1 MKDKSIN
8 FTILDI
14 DLQQVRGQQMGK
26 KIIIDFI
33 KNHKISYVIGIGFMF
48 LTAYIQSLF
57 PTVLGEAID
66 VLKNNGFSFNEVKL
80 KVMYMLFIAI
90 GAFLTT
96 YAWRNFIVANARSLE
111 CHLREKLY
119 DHLQILSQEFYNKR
133 KTGDLIAYAI
143 NDISAVR
150 MTFGPATA
158 MTINGIVICAI
169 SIYLM
174 CITINWRLTL
184 ITLLPIPFIVIF
196 MMNIGK
202 LVQKRF
208 KIVQENFAAIS
219 DRVQENINGIRV
231 IKAYVQEE
239 YESKNFEKLNIEM
252 MDSNLKMIR
261 VSALLS
267 PFIEIAFSIS
277 FATNLIV
284 GGNMVLAGS
293 ISLGDFIAFNGY
305 LTMIMKPIN
314 SIGRVITI
322 FQRGVA
328 SLKRLNEV
336 FDVEP
341 EIKDGK
347 LGIDKPL
354 KGEIEFRDL
363 SFSYPNSKENSIEK
377 IGLKIPQGSTV
388 GILGKTGSGKTTLVN
403 LLLKLY
409 NVEDKKLFIDG
420 IDINEY
426 SLKAL
431 REGVG
436 YVPQDNFLFSASI
449 KDNIKFFKD
458 TYKDIEVE
466 EAAKISSIYENI
478 VTFPKGFDTILGERG
493 VNLSGGQKQR
503 ISIARAVIKN
513 PSILIL
519 DDYLSAVDTVT
530 ESRILKNLKKF
541 RKDKTTLIIAHR
553 ISAIKDADF
562 IIVLKNGKIYEQGH
576 HNELIKRGG
585 IYYETYMEQ
594 YKDSRS

>member
-1 MKDKSIN
+1 
-8 FTILDI
+8 
-14 DLQQVRGQQMGK
+14 MGK

-219 DRVQENINGIRV
+219 DRVQENINGIRI

-293 ISLGDFIAFNGY
+293 MSLGDFIAFNGY

-347 LGIDKPL
+347 PGIDKPL

-466 EAAKISSIYENI
+466 EAAKISSIYESI

-519 DDYLSAVDTVT
+519 DDSLSAVDTVT

>member
-1 MKDKSIN
+1 MKDKSRN

-336 FDVEP
+336 FDVEL

-347 LGIDKPL
+347 PGIDKPL

-466 EAAKISSIYENI
+466 EAAKISSIYESI

-519 DDYLSAVDTVT
+519 DDSLSAVDTVT

>member
-1 MKDKSIN
+1 
-8 FTILDI
+8 
-14 DLQQVRGQQMGK
+14 MGK
-26 KIIIDFI
+26 KIIIDFL
-33 KNHKISYVIGIGFMF
+33 KNHKISYIVGIGFMF

-57 PTVLGEAID
+57 PTVLGDTID
-66 VLKNNGFSFNEVKL
+66 VLKVSGFNFRDVKL
-80 KVMYMLFIAI
+80 NIMYMLLIAI
-90 GAFLTT
+90 GAFITT
-96 YAWRNFIVANARSLE
+96 YAWRNFIVANARNLE

-119 DHLQILSQEFYNKR
+119 DHLQRLSPEFYSKR

-158 MTINGIVICAI
+158 MTINGVVICGI

-174 CITINWRLTL
+174 CITINWKLTL

-196 MMNIGK
+196 MMKIGT

-239 YESKNFEKLNIEM
+239 EESKNFENLNEEM
-252 MDSNLKMIR
+252 MDSNLKMVK
-261 VSALLS
+261 VSAVLS

-277 FATNLIV
+277 FAMNLII
-284 GGNMVLAGS
+284 GGNMVLSGG

-336 FDVEP
+336 FDVDP
-341 EIKDGK
+341 EIKDGIK
-347 LGIDKPL
+347 AIEDSP
-354 KGEIEFRDL
+354 KGNIEFKEL
-363 SFSYPNSKENSIEK
+363 TFSYPDSQEKAIEE
-377 IGLKIPQGSTV
+377 ISLKIPKGSTV
-388 GILGKTGSGKTTLVN
+388 GILGKTGSGKTTLVS

-409 NVEDKKLFIDG
+409 NVEDGKIFFDG
-420 IDINEY
+420 IDINDY

-431 REGVG
+431 REAIG

-449 KDNIKFFKD
+449 KENIKFFKD
-458 TYKDIEVE
+458 TYKDSEVE
-466 EAAKISSIYENI
+466 EAAKISSIYESIMN
-478 VTFPKGFDTILGERG
+478 FPKGFDTILGERG

-503 ISIARAVIKN
+503 ISIARAIIKK
-513 PSILIL
+513 PSILIF
-519 DDYLSAVDTVT
+519 DDSLSAVDTVT

-541 RKDKTTLIIAHR
+541 RKNKTTLIIAHR
-553 ISAIKDADF
+553 VSAIKDADF
-562 IIVLKNGKIYEQGH
+562 IVVLKDGKIYEQGN
-576 HNELIKRGG
+576 HNELIKMGG
-585 IYYETYMEQ
+585 IYYDTYMEQ
-594 YKDSRS
+594 YKDSKA

>member
-1 MKDKSIN
+1 
-8 FTILDI
+8 
-14 DLQQVRGQQMGK
+14 MGK
-26 KIIIDFI
+26 KIIMDFI
-33 KNHKISYVIGIGFMF
+33 KNHKVSYIIGIGFMF

-66 VLKNNGFSFNEVKL
+66 VLKINGFSFNEVKL
-80 KVMYMLFIAI
+80 KLMYMLFIAI
-90 GAFLTT
+90 GAFITT

-202 LVQKRF
+202 KVQKRF

-219 DRVQENINGIRV
+219 DKVQENINGIRV

-347 LGIDKPL
+347 ICIDKPL

-363 SFSYPNSKENSIEK
+363 SFSYPNSKENSIEE
-377 IGLKIPQGSTV
+377 IGFKIPQGSTV

-409 NVEDKKLFIDG
+409 NVEDKKVFIDG

-436 YVPQDNFLFSASI
+436 YVPQENFLFSASI

-466 EAAKISSIYENI
+466 EAAKISSIYESI
-478 VTFPKGFDTILGERG
+478 VTFPRGFDTILGERG

-519 DDYLSAVDTVT
+519 DDSLSAVDTVT

-553 ISAIKDADF
+553 ISAIKDADY

-594 YKDSRS
+594 YKDSRQ

>member
-1 MKDKSIN
+1 
-8 FTILDI
+8 
-14 DLQQVRGQQMGK
+14 MGK
-26 KIIIDFI
+26 KIIMDFI
-33 KNHKISYVIGIGFMF
+33 KNHKVSYIIGIGFMF

-66 VLKNNGFSFNEVKL
+66 VLKINGFSFNEVKL

-90 GAFLTT
+90 GAFITT

-133 KTGDLIAYAI
+133 KTGDLITYAI

-202 LVQKRF
+202 KVQKRF

-219 DRVQENINGIRV
+219 DKVQENINGIRV

-284 GGNMVLAGS
+284 GGNMVLVGS

-347 LGIDKPL
+347 ICIDKPL

-363 SFSYPNSKENSIEK
+363 SFSYPNSKENSIEE
-377 IGLKIPQGSTV
+377 IGFKIPQGSTV

-409 NVEDKKLFIDG
+409 NVEDKKVFIDG

-436 YVPQDNFLFSASI
+436 YVPQENFLFSASI

-466 EAAKISSIYENI
+466 EAAKISSIYESI

-519 DDYLSAVDTVT
+519 DDSLSAVDTVT
-530 ESRILKNLKKF
+530 ESRILKKLKKF

-553 ISAIKDADF
+553 ISAIKDADY

-594 YKDSRS
+594 YKDSRQ

>member
-1 MKDKSIN
+1 
-8 FTILDI
+8 
-14 DLQQVRGQQMGK
+14 MGK
-26 KIIIDFI
+26 KIIIDFL
-33 KNHKISYVIGIGFMF
+33 KNHKVSYIVGIGFMF

-57 PTVLGEAID
+57 PTVLGDTID
-66 VLKNNGFSFNEVKL
+66 VLEVSGFNFRDVKL
-80 KVMYMLFIAI
+80 NIMYMLLIAI
-90 GAFLTT
+90 GAFITT
-96 YAWRNFIVANARSLE
+96 YAWRNFIVANARNLE

-119 DHLQILSQEFYNKR
+119 DHLQRLSPEFYSKR

-158 MTINGIVICAI
+158 MTINGVVICGI

-174 CITINWRLTL
+174 CITINWKLTL

-196 MMNIGK
+196 MMKIGT

-239 YESKNFEKLNIEM
+239 EESKNFEKLNEEM
-252 MDSNLKMIR
+252 MDSNLKMVK
-261 VSALLS
+261 VSAVLS

-277 FATNLIV
+277 FAMNLII
-284 GGNMVLAGS
+284 GGNMVLSGG

-336 FDVEP
+336 FDVDP
-341 EIKDGK
+341 EIKDGIK
-347 LGIDKPL
+347 AIEDSP
-354 KGEIEFRDL
+354 KGNIEFKEL
-363 SFSYPNSKENSIEK
+363 TFSYPDSQEKAIEE
-377 IGLKIPQGSTV
+377 ISLKIPKGSTV
-388 GILGKTGSGKTTLVN
+388 GILGKTGSGKTTLVS

-409 NVEDKKLFIDG
+409 NVEDGKIFFDG
-420 IDINEY
+420 IDINDY

-431 REGVG
+431 REAIG

-449 KDNIKFFKD
+449 KENIKFFKD
-458 TYKDIEVE
+458 IYKDSEVE
-466 EAAKISSIYENI
+466 EAAKISSIYESIMN
-478 VTFPKGFDTILGERG
+478 FPKGFDTILGERG

-503 ISIARAVIKN
+503 ISIARAIIKK
-513 PSILIL
+513 PSILIF
-519 DDYLSAVDTVT
+519 DDSLSAVDTVT

-541 RKDKTTLIIAHR
+541 RKNKTTLIIAHR
-553 ISAIKDADF
+553 VSAIKDADF
-562 IIVLKNGKIYEQGH
+562 IVVLKDGKIYEQGN
-576 HNELIKRGG
+576 HNELIKMGG

-594 YKDSRS
+594 YKDSKA